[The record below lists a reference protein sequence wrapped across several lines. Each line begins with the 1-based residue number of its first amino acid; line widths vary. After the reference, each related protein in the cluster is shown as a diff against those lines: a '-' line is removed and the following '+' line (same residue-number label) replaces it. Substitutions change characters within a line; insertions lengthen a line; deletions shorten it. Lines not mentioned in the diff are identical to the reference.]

1 MMRIKLDENFS
12 TTLAEFL
19 RQNGFDAESVLE
31 EGLSGAADED
41 LFSKCKEEKRCLIT
55 LDLDFSNIVRF
66 PAEDTEGIIVIR
78 PNRPA
83 SLEVMTSMI
92 ELFLKALENHDP
104 ANCLWILEPH
114 QLRIRKPREKE

>member
-12 TTLAEFL
+12 TALVELL
-19 RQNGFDAESVLE
+19 RKNGFYAESVLE
-31 EGLSGAADED
+31 ERLSGAADED
-41 LFSKCKEEKRCLIT
+41 LYAKCQEEERCLIT

-66 PAEDTEGIIVIR
+66 PAEGTEGIIVIR

-83 SLEVMTSMI
+83 TLDVMASMI
-92 ELFLKALENHDP
+92 ELFLKALENQDP

-114 QLRIRKPREKE
+114 QLRIRKPREIE